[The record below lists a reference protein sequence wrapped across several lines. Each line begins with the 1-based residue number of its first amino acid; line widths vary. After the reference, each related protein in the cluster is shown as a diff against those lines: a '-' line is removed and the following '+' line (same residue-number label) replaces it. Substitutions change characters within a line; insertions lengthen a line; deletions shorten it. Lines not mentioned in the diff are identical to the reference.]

1 MDYLWFVKKL
11 MKYCVWFGTCKKWF
25 LIRDPQSLNL
35 IPGVSSHLT
44 VVTLQ
49 DDVVANFRLQR
60 LGSLWQRLS
69 QSLQISMDRLC
80 RLTANL
86 QNQKHKIQSNIFENI
101 FFEAADHQIRT
112 RTREL
117 YWNSYFYSCNYEKTS
132 LAVHFTK

>member
-11 MKYCVWFGTCKKWF
+11 KKYCVWFGTYQKRF
-25 LIRDPQSLNL
+25 VIRDPESLNS

-44 VVTLQ
+44 VATLQ
-49 DDVVANFRLQR
+49 DDVIANFRSQ
-60 LGSLWQRLS
+60 GCHWQRLS

-112 RTREL
+112 RTLEL